1 MKRSTTECM
10 KIVDIIYQ
18 YQSEKCRKIQSLPPV
33 AKFCRLCTGRARY
46 YLKENNQFT
55 TINVRFKHFCSC
67 SVNFFKGFCRIKS
80 TNKEPLCLITNNYF
94 AKKSVHCTVSDLD
107 LVCQIQPSANNL
119 YDNQDNKFYA
129 TIFENL

>member
-1 MKRSTTECM
+1 MKRSTTECTEN
-10 KIVDIIYQ
+10 VDIICQ

-33 AKFCRLCTGRARY
+33 AKFCRLCTGRARF

-80 TNKEPLCLITNNYF
+80 TNEEQRCPITNNYF
-94 AKKSVHCTVSDLD
+94 AKKSVQY
-107 LVCQIQPSANNL
+107 QIWTLFARSNPVLTNL
-119 YDNQDNKFYA
+119 YDIQGINKFYA